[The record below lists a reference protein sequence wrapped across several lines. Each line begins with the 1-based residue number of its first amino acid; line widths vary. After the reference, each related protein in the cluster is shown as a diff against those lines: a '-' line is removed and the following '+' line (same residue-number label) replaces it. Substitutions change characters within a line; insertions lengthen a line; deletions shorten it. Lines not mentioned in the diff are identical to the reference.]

1 MLFYLYYLPTLYL
14 WYILQKF
21 MGCAFETILSMII
34 CLLKVV
40 PSLNIDQDK
49 KKKKKKSQIFSFYKV
64 MH

>member
-1 MLFYLYYLPTLYL
+1 
-14 WYILQKF
+14 

-49 KKKKKKSQIFSFYKV
+49 KKKKITNFLFLQGNALISLPVLK
-64 MH
+64 

>member
-1 MLFYLYYLPTLYL
+1 
-14 WYILQKF
+14 

-49 KKKKKKSQIFSFYKV
+49 KKKKKITNFLFLQGNALISLPVLK
-64 MH
+64 

>member
-1 MLFYLYYLPTLYL
+1 
-14 WYILQKF
+14 

-49 KKKKKKSQIFSFYKV
+49 KKKKKSQIFFFYEV

>member
-1 MLFYLYYLPTLYL
+1 
-14 WYILQKF
+14 

-49 KKKKKKSQIFSFYKV
+49 KKKKFTNFLFLRGNALISLSVLK
-64 MH
+64 

>member
-1 MLFYLYYLPTLYL
+1 
-14 WYILQKF
+14 

-40 PSLNIDQDK
+40 PSLDIDQDK
-49 KKKKKKSQIFSFYKV
+49 KKKKNSQIFSFYEV